1 MPLQQPCAP
10 GEENGILHLR
20 RVLMTARSTHTHTK
34 LYANQLPLLKFR
46 FYSIADAHHEA
57 SHRLLTPSSTR
68 GANRDTPVSTSGV
81 RRTGQSL
88 SSSAFAV

>member
-1 MPLQQPCAP
+1 MHCFSFLIINPRMRAA
-10 GEENGILHLR
+10 H
-20 RVLMTARSTHTHTK
+20 AHTPNYTQT
-34 LYANQLPLLKFR
+34 NSPLLKFR